1 MSVLMLVKEDIVKVL
16 KEAKLSI
23 YLSSLGLILSSIVKH
38 GVVLQIVERIFCR
51 RIDIVNFVAD
61 WLRIEKIEQIGNF

>member
-1 MSVLMLVKEDIVKVL
+1 MLVREDIVKVL
-16 KEAKLSI
+16 KEVKLSI

-38 GVVLQIVERIFCR
+38 GIVLQIVERIFCR

-61 WLRIEKIEQIGNF
+61 WLRIKKIEQIGNF